1 MPKKQEQAGA
11 VLLQYSTYEVEWI
24 CIGCRFPPRKPCM
37 ASGPSFVVF
46 TNRPPYVT
54 VVKQVSVTHCLAC
67 PSPRHSHNA
76 PPSIYRQY
84 AHTFPRSVS
93 FLTGTEVFFLS
104 LHLRLRLCLR
114 LCMLAA
120 TSRSAGLVLIPHV
133 AQILPSFP
141 VFDQYLPV
149 APTCSHAVLPQSVR
163 AHTWTRTI
171 ELPGWPAAPPLL
183 PRDTKS
189 FGAHW

>member
-11 VLLQYSTYEVEWI
+11 VLLQYSMKWSGYVSDAAV
-24 CIGCRFPPRKPCM
+24 PSRKPCM

-76 PPSIYRQY
+76 PPSTYHQY

-104 LHLRLRLCLR
+104 LHLRLRLH
-114 LCMLAA
+114 MLAA
-120 TSRSAGLVLIPHV
+120 TLSKCRPRVNTTRGADLAL
-133 AQILPSFP
+133 FP
-141 VFDQYLPV
+141 G
-149 APTCSHAVLPQSVR
+149 
-163 AHTWTRTI
+163 I
-171 ELPGWPAAPPLL
+171 
-183 PRDTKS
+183 
-189 FGAHW
+189 

>member
-1 MPKKQEQAGA
+1 MKWSGYVSDA
-11 VLLQYSTYEVEWI
+11 VSHLESHAWSPDRRSL
-24 CIGCRFPPRKPCM
+24 
-37 ASGPSFVVF
+37 FVVF

-76 PPSIYRQY
+76 PPSTYHHY
-84 AHTFPRSVS
+84 AHTFPLPRSVS
-93 FLTGTEVFFLS
+93 FLTGTEVFVLS
-104 LHLRLRLCLR
+104 LLLHLHHHHHLRLRLR

-120 TSRSAGLVLIPHV
+120 TSRSAGLVLILHV
-133 AQILPSFP
+133 VQILPSFP

-163 AHTWTRTI
+163 AHTWT
-171 ELPGWPAAPPLL
+171 
-183 PRDTKS
+183 
-189 FGAHW
+189 